1 MSALKRIVI
10 ASYETTDGKTFSD
23 KGEAAKHQAHLNRI
37 KNIAVLVKSGLA
49 TNATEPTDE
58 LALEVAQFIVDN
70 ADALREILPKRA
82 KPVTPASQTGLVGE
96 QPPLNAIGELAAAS
110 VGLLQVPVA
119 GGVTAVDAAAFQ
131 MPAGLVANVA
141 NQQALA
147 NP

>member
-70 ADALREILPKRA
+70 ANALREILPKRA

-96 QPPLNAIGELAAAS
+96 QPPVKGEQVGSPLNA
-110 VGLLQVPVA
+110 VA
-119 GGVTAVDAAAFQ
+119 GASAPAAGFQ

-147 NP
+147 NA